1 MALIARL
8 CEVADMK
15 HNHRTNAHGK
25 LDPSLL
31 RQIPPF
37 SKLDTEQISDIL
49 DQALS
54 RRYDEGVTIFREGQ
68 HAERFYMLL
77 DGYIRVL
84 RVTKQGER
92 VITLHIPSGELFGIT
107 GAFGRDTFP
116 ATAVTAAEC
125 IALSWPSHF
134 WQDFSAEYDGFA
146 SETYKVIGHRIEE
159 MSERI
164 LELATQ
170 QVQQRIANALLRLV
184 NQSGRKVDNGIV
196 IDFPITRRDLAEMTG
211 ATLHTVSRTLSGWE
225 KQGVIASERK
235 RITVCEPHELVVLSG
250 AKVAD

>member
-1 MALIARL
+1 
-8 CEVADMK
+8 MK
-15 HNHRTNAHGK
+15 HNHRANAHGN

-54 RRYDEGVTIFREGQ
+54 RRYEEGATVFREGE

-77 DGYIRVL
+77 DGYIRVSRL
-84 RVTKQGER
+84 SPQGER
-92 VITLHIPSGELFGIT
+92 VIKLHIPSGQLFGIT
-107 GAFGRDTFP
+107 GAFGRDTYP
-116 ATAVTAAEC
+116 ATAIAAVEG

-134 WQDFSAEYDGFA
+134 WEDFSAQYDGFA
-146 SETYKVIGHRIEE
+146 SETYKVVGHRMEE

-164 LELATQ
+164 LDLATQ
-170 QVQQRIANALLRLV
+170 QVEQRIANALLRLV
-184 NQSGRKVDNGIV
+184 NQTGRKVDNGII

-211 ATLHTVSRTLSGWE
+211 ATLHTISRTLSGWE
-225 KQGVIASERK
+225 KQSIIASERK
-235 RITVCEPHELVVLSG
+235 QITVCKAHELVVLSG
-250 AKVAD
+250 AKVQD